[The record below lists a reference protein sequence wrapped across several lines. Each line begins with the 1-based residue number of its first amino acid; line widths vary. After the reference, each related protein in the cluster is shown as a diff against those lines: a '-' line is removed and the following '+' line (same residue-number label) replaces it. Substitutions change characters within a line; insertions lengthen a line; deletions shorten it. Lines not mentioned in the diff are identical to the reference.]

1 MAVTLAVGDAW
12 RGSERRPMSG
22 ASDERADKA
31 RRSKSPLPK
40 GAGGGLRMTV
50 LTSLERQT
58 GLTSIGRLDLP
69 ARRRARDYALFS
81 DRLQRVRLANPS

>member
-1 MAVTLAVGDAW
+1 MAATVVVGDAW

-31 RRSKSPLPK
+31 RRSDSPVPK

-58 GLTSIGRLDLP
+58 SLTSVGRLDLL
-69 ARRRARDYALFS
+69 ARRHARDYALFT
-81 DRLQRVRLANPS
+81 DRL

>member
-1 MAVTLAVGDAW
+1 MAATVVVGDAW
-12 RGSERRPMSG
+12 HGSERRPMSG

-31 RRSKSPLPK
+31 RRSDSPVPK

-58 GLTSIGRLDLP
+58 TSLTSVGRLVLL
-69 ARRRARDYALFS
+69 ARRHARDYALFT
-81 DRLQRVRLANPS
+81 DRL